1 MYIADELG
9 VYITALESLTTDT
22 EWAYS
27 PESEDVDN
35 SKFDYSSIIWGSYQG
50 VKPSLEELQ
59 LEAKRIQAEYDAN
72 EYSRLR
78 KEEYNKLNQYELQF
92 DDLTNGTNTW
102 EAAILEI
109 KAKYP
114 KGVL

>member
-1 MYIADELG
+1 MRNKAIKSLNATSYYLDGILSVSSGEIPTEQE
-9 VYITALESLTTDT
+9 ITT
-22 EWAYS
+22 EA
-27 PESEDVDN
+27 E
-35 SKFDYSSIIWGSYQG
+35 
-50 VKPSLEELQ
+50 
-59 LEAKRIQAEYDAN
+59 RIQTEYDAK
-72 EYSRLR
+72 EYARLR

>member
-1 MYIADELG
+1 MDYKINTIEALETLRPKAQWVLRGDELEWLDEDQ
-9 VYITALESLTTDT
+9 TQPT
-22 EWAYS
+22 E
-27 PESEDVDN
+27 
-35 SKFDYSSIIWGSYQG
+35 
-50 VKPSLEELQ
+50 EEIAAEMLRLQ
-59 LEAKRIQAEYDAN
+59 TEYDAN

>member
-1 MYIADELG
+1 MIDLMTVIQSLRPNAELTVRNNIEIEWSDENQ
-9 VYITALESLTTDT
+9 TQPTT
-22 EWAYS
+22 
-27 PESEDVDN
+27 
-35 SKFDYSSIIWGSYQG
+35 
-50 VKPSLEELQ
+50 EEIEAEMLRLQ
-59 LEAKRIQAEYDAN
+59 TEYDAN

>member
-1 MYIADELG
+1 MRNKAIKSLNATSYYLDGILSVSSGEIPTEQE
-9 VYITALESLTTDT
+9 ITT
-22 EWAYS
+22 EA
-27 PESEDVDN
+27 E
-35 SKFDYSSIIWGSYQG
+35 
-50 VKPSLEELQ
+50 
-59 LEAKRIQAEYDAN
+59 RIQTEYDAN

-92 DDLTNGTNTW
+92 DDLTNDTNTW

>member
-1 MYIADELG
+1 MIGSIKFQALMYLFPNGGWLLREDELEWLDENQTQP
-9 VYITALESLTTDT
+9 TA
-22 EWAYS
+22 
-27 PESEDVDN
+27 
-35 SKFDYSSIIWGSYQG
+35 
-50 VKPSLEELQ
+50 EE
-59 LEAKRIQAEYDAN
+59 IQAEMLRLQTEYDAN
-72 EYSRLR
+72 EYARLR

>member
-59 LEAKRIQAEYDAN
+59 LEAKRIQAEYDTQ
-72 EYSRLR
+72 EYARLR
-78 KEEYNKLNQYELQF
+78 KEEYPSIEDQLDTIYHSGLDVWYSK
-92 DDLTNGTNTW
+92 
-102 EAAILEI
+102 I
-109 KAKYP
+109 KEVKDKFP
-114 KGVL
+114 KGDI